1 MRQYRLWKLKG
12 NGLMEE
18 ITISRNGD
26 LEEQRMYRDN
36 LQKANPDTA
45 YWITEP
51 GTGKVVF

>member
-12 NGLMEE
+12 NGPMEE

-36 LQKANPDTA
+36 LQKANPDTV

-51 GTGKVVF
+51 GTGMVVF